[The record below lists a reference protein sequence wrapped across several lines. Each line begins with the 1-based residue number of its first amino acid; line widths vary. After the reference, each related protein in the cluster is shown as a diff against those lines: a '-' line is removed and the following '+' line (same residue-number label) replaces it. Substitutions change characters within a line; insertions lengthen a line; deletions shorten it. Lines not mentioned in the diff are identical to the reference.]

1 MMIRR
6 INILVT
12 IMLVFLSACGSSTA
26 IFSVPSDPPGS
37 TALAGAQPTLSGK
50 SGNLVVFAAA
60 SLSGAFK
67 EIGKTFEAA
76 NPGVRITFNFAG
88 SQILRTQLEQGASAD
103 VFAAADHKNMD
114 GLVSEK
120 LIGAGGYQDFATN
133 QLVVIMPKDNPAYI
147 QSLSD
152 LTSPGLKLILAD
164 KTVPA
169 GNYARQLLEKMNGD
183 PAYGPDFSQK
193 VLANLVSNETDVK
206 QVVAKVELGE
216 GDAGIV
222 YITDAMA
229 SPDLQTIPIPGQFNI
244 IARYPIATLLNAP
257 NPELAQVFVAYVTST
272 SGQEILKKWG
282 FGSGTP

>member
-1 MMIRR
+1 MIRR
-6 INILVT
+6 INILLTTV
-12 IMLVFLSACGSSTA
+12 LLLLSACGTSTA
-26 IFSVPSDPPGS
+26 ISSAPSDSPDS
-37 TALAGAQPTLSGK
+37 TPSSGVQLPQSSIK
-50 SGNLVVFAAA
+50 GDLVVFAAA

-67 EIGKTFEAA
+67 EIGKAFEAA
-76 NPGVRITFNFAG
+76 NPGVQITFNFAG

-114 GLVSEK
+114 GLVTEK
-120 LIGAGGYQDFATN
+120 LIGVGGYQDFATN
-133 QLVVIMPKDNPAYI
+133 QLVVIMPKDNPADI
-147 QSLSD
+147 KSLGD
-152 LTSPGLKLILAD
+152 LTRPGLKLILAD

-169 GNYARQLLEKMNGD
+169 GNYARQVLEKMNGD
-183 PAYGPDFSQK
+183 PAYGSDFSQK

-222 YITDAMA
+222 YVTDAMA

-244 IARYPIATLLNAP
+244 IARYPIASLLNAP
-257 NPELAQVFVAYVTST
+257 NPELAQAFVAYVTST
-272 SGQEILKKWG
+272 NGQEILKKWG